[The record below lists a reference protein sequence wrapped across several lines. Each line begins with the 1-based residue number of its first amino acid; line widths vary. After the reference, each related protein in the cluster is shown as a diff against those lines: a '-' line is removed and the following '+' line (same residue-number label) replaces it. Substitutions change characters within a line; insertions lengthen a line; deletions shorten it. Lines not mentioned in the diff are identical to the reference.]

1 MKTFESKQTALLQ
14 ECYDHIEKVVKDN
27 HTSLTYYTPY
37 EQYEIWFGHLRS
49 FMTKPIVLNNGTI
62 VTKIIVQKFVH
73 SAQILIHTEHNG
85 WYIEELQNND
95 VITIADKL
103 TEMFNL

>member
-1 MKTFESKQTALLQ
+1 METFESKQTALIQ
-14 ECYDHIEKVVKDN
+14 ECYDHIAKVVKDN

-37 EQYEIWFGHLRS
+37 KQYEIWFGRLRS

-85 WYIEELQNND
+85 WYIEELQDND